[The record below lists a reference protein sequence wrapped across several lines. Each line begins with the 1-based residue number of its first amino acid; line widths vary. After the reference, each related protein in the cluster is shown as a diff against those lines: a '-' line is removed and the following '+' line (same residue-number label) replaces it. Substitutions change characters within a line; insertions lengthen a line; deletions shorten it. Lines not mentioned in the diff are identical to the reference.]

1 MKKNIKYGHFRK
13 YIKLLIQTG
22 RSQIVL
28 AFIAMLTMT
37 VMNLLL
43 PGLLQFIID
52 DGIVKKR
59 ISILIKY
66 CSVYIGLML
75 SVRVIDVILENYY
88 GKLRLEVS
96 SQLKA
101 MFYHGINR
109 VSGQYLSKQ
118 ETGNVLRILDNDI
131 YQVESFGIDLIFDL
145 ITNIITAI
153 IVVIILAKQNVF
165 LLGFA
170 IVIQMSM
177 FGINSFLSKSITE
190 NIKEVRDISG
200 AQSNLQ
206 EQFVSNLKNIII
218 ANIGDFVSGIL
229 TRKQE
234 KYVEK
239 SERVNFLIALQSSIA
254 NGINSL
260 GIIMTYLFGGMLI
273 IYTNMSIGE
282 LISFLQYTTLLISPC
297 MFLISYNLKIR
308 QISVSLGKIYDE
320 LEKITT
326 SNHDTGKLNCN
337 EKINT
342 IEFESVSFS
351 YENIGIIN
359 NLTFL
364 LKSGE
369 ITALIGESGCGKST
383 IVNLIY
389 RLWDADAGKIL
400 INGKEIGNYEICSLR
415 NRICVIGQEV
425 LILDDSI
432 VDNVLLED
440 REKMKI
446 EKFDEI
452 CTILNI
458 DKLVTNRERES
469 VGENGKNISGGQKQ
483 KVAIARA
490 LLREC
495 DVFIFDEATSALDN
509 ISQQKVLSG
518 IMPYLENKIVLIIA
532 HRMETIKNADKILVM
547 EKGKIVEEGKHNE
560 LLEKDGVYSK
570 MLHINKD
577 I

>member
-1 MKKNIKYGHFRK
+1 
-13 YIKLLIQTG
+13 
-22 RSQIVL
+22 
-28 AFIAMLTMT
+28 
-37 VMNLLL
+37 
-43 PGLLQFIID
+43 
-52 DGIVKKR
+52 
-59 ISILIKY
+59 
-66 CSVYIGLML
+66 
-75 SVRVIDVILENYY
+75 
-88 GKLRLEVS
+88 
-96 SQLKA
+96 
-101 MFYHGINR
+101 
-109 VSGQYLSKQ
+109 
-118 ETGNVLRILDNDI
+118 
-131 YQVESFGIDLIFDL
+131 
-145 ITNIITAI
+145 
-153 IVVIILAKQNVF
+153 
-165 LLGFA
+165 
-170 IVIQMSM
+170 
-177 FGINSFLSKSITE
+177 
-190 NIKEVRDISG
+190 
-200 AQSNLQ
+200 
-206 EQFVSNLKNIII
+206 
-218 ANIGDFVSGIL
+218 
-229 TRKQE
+229 
-234 KYVEK
+234 
-239 SERVNFLIALQSSIA
+239 
-254 NGINSL
+254 
-260 GIIMTYLFGGMLI
+260 MTYLFGGMLI

-297 MFLISYNLKIR
+297 MFLISYNLKIH

-320 LEKITT
+320 LENITT
-326 SNHDTGKLNCN
+326 SNHGTGKLNCN

-351 YENIGIIN
+351 YENIGIID

-570 MLHINKD
+570 MSHINKD